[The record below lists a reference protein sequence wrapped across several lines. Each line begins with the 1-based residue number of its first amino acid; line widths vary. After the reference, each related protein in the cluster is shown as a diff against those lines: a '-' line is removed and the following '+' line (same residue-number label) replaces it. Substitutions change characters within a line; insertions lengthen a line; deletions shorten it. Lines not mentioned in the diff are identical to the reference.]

1 MRLEPDAILLR
12 QYERCQVMSKW
23 AFLCGAIAAEVTG
36 TLAMRASQDHPAW
49 LILVAIGYLTAFFML
64 ARVLRA
70 GMPVGVA
77 YGIWGAVG
85 TALIAGIA
93 AVIFGDPFTT
103 PIVVGIAM
111 IIAGVLMVELGSH
124 PKADAPP

>member
-1 MRLEPDAILLR
+1 MR
-12 QYERCQVMSKW
+12 SW

-49 LILVAIGYLTAFFML
+49 LIVVAVGYFIAFFML
-64 ARVLRA
+64 TQVLRA

-77 YGIWGAVG
+77 YGVWGAMG

-93 AVIFGDPFTT
+93 ALVFGDPFTT
-103 PIVVGIAM
+103 PIVGGIAM
-111 IIAGVLMVELGSH
+111 IIAGVLMVEFGSH
-124 PKADAPP
+124 RDSAEDAAR